1 MLTSESLTVSRE
13 DRVLRL
19 TLNRPDKR
27 NALSIELCHALACSF
42 DEALKDPKVGV
53 ILIDAKGPVFSA
65 GMDLDEVLQADAAPR
80 TYIHEKIFTMG
91 ARSTKP
97 IVAAV
102 QGPALG
108 GGLGLIANA
117 HVAIAAQGSTFG
129 LTEIRIA
136 MWPFVIFRSIK
147 TVVGERRAVELSL
160 TGRIFST
167 PEALQWGFIH
177 EVVPAIELD
186 DRATALA
193 VHLAESSTEAIATG
207 LEFVHVSRDANTLS
221 FGKLAAEYRGRAF
234 ESADFTEGVTAFKE
248 KRKPRWR
255 LPK

>member
-1 MLTSESLTVSRE
+1 LTSESLTVSRE

-19 TLNRPDKR
+19 TLNREEKR
-27 NALSIELCHALACSF
+27 NALSIELCHALACAF
-42 DEALKDPKVGV
+42 DEACKNPKVGAV
-53 ILIDAKGPVFSA
+53 LIDAKGPVFSA
-65 GMDLDEVLQADAAPR
+65 GMDLDEVLQPDAAPR
-80 TYIHEKIFTMG
+80 TYIHEKIFTIG
-91 ARSTKP
+91 ARITKP

-117 HVAIAAQGSTFG
+117 HVAIAAQGCSFG

-147 TVVGERRAVELSL
+147 TAIGERRAVELSL
-160 TGRIFST
+160 TGRIFGT
-167 PEALQWGFIH
+167 PEAMQLGLIH

-186 DRATALA
+186 DRATAVA
-193 VHLAESSTEAIATG
+193 TQLAESSSQAIATG
-207 LEFVHVSRDANTLS
+207 LEFVHAARDANALT
-221 FGKLAAEYRGRAF
+221 FGKLANEYRGRAF
-234 ESADFTEGVTAFKE
+234 ESADFIEGVNAFRE

-255 LPK
+255 STT

>member
-1 MLTSESLTVSRE
+1 MTSESLTVSHE
-13 DRVLRL
+13 GRVLRL

-27 NALSIELCHALACSF
+27 NALSIELCHALACAF
-42 DEALKDPKVGV
+42 DEALKDPKVGA
-53 ILIDAKGPVFSA
+53 ILIDANGPVFSA
-65 GMDLDEVLQADAAPR
+65 GMDLDEVLHPDAAPR
-80 TYIHEKIFTMG
+80 TYMHEKVFTIG

-108 GGLGLIANA
+108 GGLGLVANA
-117 HVAIAAQGSTFG
+117 HVAIAAQGCTFG

-160 TGRIFST
+160 TGRIFNT
-167 PEALQWGFIH
+167 QEAMQWGFIH
-177 EVVPAIELD
+177 EVAPAVELD
-186 DRATALA
+186 DRATAIA
-193 VHLAESSTEAIATG
+193 TQLAESSSQAIATG
-207 LEFVHVSRDANTLS
+207 LEFVHVARDANALS

-234 ESADFTEGVTAFKE
+234 ESEDFAEGVTAFHE
-248 KRKPRWR
+248 KRKPRW
-255 LPK
+255 PSAK